1 MPIPLSMALYDF
13 LPNGIFALGAYWL
26 WRGPYRSWIFLT
38 GAGLVFINGITKA
51 LWKLIIATGGPDIA
65 WLSEIFVFLLP
76 TGFVLM
82 FIASLRAARAEN
94 ALARSGKAAVK
105 PAPILAV
112 PPLMAVWKIPFMVLA
127 TLAVIGT
134 FSLWIAA
141 AAKRKNTPALIGF
154 VGGLACMLGMSALS
168 GSSMVL
174 SLHWVAQT
182 VNTVGQA
189 FFAFAAYSLTRP
201 QRVR

>member
-13 LPNGIFALGAYWL
+13 LPNVIFALGAYWL
-26 WRGPYRSWIFLT
+26 WRGPYRSRIFLT
-38 GAGLVFINGITKA
+38 GAGLVFANGITKA
-51 LWKLIIATGGPDIA
+51 VWKLIIALGGPDVV
-65 WLSEIFVFLLP
+65 WLSQIFVLLLP

-82 FIASLRAARAEN
+82 FIAALRAAQRESIRTRPEGN
-94 ALARSGKAAVK
+94 PK

-112 PPLMAVWKIPFMVLA
+112 PPLMAMWKLPFMIAA
-127 TLAVIGT
+127 TLAVIAT

-141 AAKRKNTPALIGF
+141 AVRRKNTPAVVGF
-154 VGGLACMLGMSALS
+154 AAGLACMLGMSALS

-182 VNTVGQA
+182 VNTVGQI

-201 QRVR
+201 RAA